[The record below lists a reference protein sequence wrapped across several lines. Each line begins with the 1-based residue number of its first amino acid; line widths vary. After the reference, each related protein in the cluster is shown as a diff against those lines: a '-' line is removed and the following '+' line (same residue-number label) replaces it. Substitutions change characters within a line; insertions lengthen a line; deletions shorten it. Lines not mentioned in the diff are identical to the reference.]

1 VRVYDAYAKNFP
13 FKDVLRRLSLVGG
26 APVLNIIGGKG
37 SQNRS
42 KLYAGIV
49 RACFNTDAV
58 IIDSAVSSGVEKHA
72 LRMGKS
78 NKNNLKPTKDDH
90 MNHTQN

>member
-1 VRVYDAYAKNFP
+1 M
-13 FKDVLRRLSLVGG
+13 
-26 APVLNIIGGKG
+26 NIIGGKG

-49 RACFNTDAV
+49 RGCFNTDAV

-72 LRMGKS
+72 LRMGVKLIGVAPENEIQYPKVNS
-78 NKNNLKPTKDDH
+78 TFNDPSEIS
-90 MNHTQN
+90 